1 MITVA
6 VRKSAHLLPE
16 LSICSSSYDT
26 QADVNRN
33 GNDGGE
39 KEQ

>member
-6 VRKSAHLLPE
+6 VRKSAHLLME

-26 QADVNRN
+26 QADVNKN
-33 GNDGGE
+33 GSDGG
-39 KEQ
+39 KEEQ